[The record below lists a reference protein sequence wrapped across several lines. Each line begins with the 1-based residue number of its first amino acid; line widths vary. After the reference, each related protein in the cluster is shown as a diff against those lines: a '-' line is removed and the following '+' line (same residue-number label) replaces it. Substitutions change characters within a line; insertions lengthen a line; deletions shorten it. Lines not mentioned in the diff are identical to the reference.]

1 MWASSRDFWL
11 GPGFHRTSHRRT
23 EHNTRTKGKETR
35 AYPPGALR
43 PATTRTEARRAP
55 RPEMSQKRQ
64 PEESS
69 GGVGGG
75 MGPPVPAES
84 GAGSSSPPHRRG
96 EPKRQRVPALR
107 EVITEVMRKSSIEK
121 LFTAIE
127 PLIRRVVKEEIES
140 AFANHATM
148 MARTVMDVVPSSS
161 KNFQLQFMTKLSL
174 PIFTGSKI
182 EGESSLSVTIALVD
196 TVTREVVAS
205 GDESLMKVEIVVL
218 EGDFE
223 GGEGDDWTAQEF
235 NNNIIRAREG
245 KRPLL
250 SGDIFVGL
258 IKGIGA
264 VGELSFTDNSSWT
277 RSRKFRLGAK
287 TEDGSYNGVRV
298 REAKSES
305 FVVKDHR
312 GELYKKHHPPI
323 LDDEVWR
330 LEKIGKEGAFHKRLN
345 REKIV
350 TVKEFLT
357 LLHLDAPR
365 LRKIL
370 GSGMSTKMW
379 EVTVEHSKTC
389 ILPDKVHLYYPDS
402 LSKTAVV
409 FNVVGEVRG
418 LISEKFVCADDLREK
433 EKAEAYAAVKQ
444 AYENWKNVFTCDNET
459 LLANPSQ
466 LLDVRTTSLHEN
478 DYDQFPTQVSTDG
491 FGLSQSSIPS
501 PDIFSIDPSSAL
513 DPCPLETAENNENQ
527 YQSELPPLGGH
538 APPQVSQTVDKFSNS
553 LVYEDCTSH
562 PSFSEDY
569 YRCSDPSVS
578 FDTQDLGAALKGFI
592 ATISKP
598 KAYRGWRT
606 LSYVIGWIF
615 YTKKIV
621 AMKRNEHGK

>member
-205 GDESLMKVEIVVL
+205 GDESLMKVEIVEKAMTGQL
-218 EGDFE
+218 
-223 GGEGDDWTAQEF
+223 
-235 NNNIIRAREG
+235 
-245 KRPLL
+245 K
-250 SGDIFVGL
+250 
-258 IKGIGA
+258 
-264 VGELSFTDNSSWT
+264 SST
-277 RSRKFRLGAK
+277 
-287 TEDGSYNGVRV
+287 
-298 REAKSES
+298 
-305 FVVKDHR
+305 
-312 GELYKKHHPPI
+312 I
-323 LDDEVWR
+323 
-330 LEKIGKEGAFHKRLN
+330 
-345 REKIV
+345 
-350 TVKEFLT
+350 T
-357 LLHLDAPR
+357 LLEQGKVNDPCFLETFLLALLKALVQWGNYHSQIIPVGHAAMIVAVQQN
-365 LRKIL
+365 IL

>member
-1 MWASSRDFWL
+1 
-11 GPGFHRTSHRRT
+11 
-23 EHNTRTKGKETR
+23 
-35 AYPPGALR
+35 
-43 PATTRTEARRAP
+43 
-55 RPEMSQKRQ
+55 
-64 PEESS
+64 
-69 GGVGGG
+69 
-75 MGPPVPAES
+75 
-84 GAGSSSPPHRRG
+84 
-96 EPKRQRVPALR
+96 
-107 EVITEVMRKSSIEK
+107 MRKSTIEK
-121 LFTAIE
+121 FFVAIE

-148 MARTVMDVVPSSS
+148 MTRTVMDVVPSTS

-182 EGESSLSVTIALVD
+182 EGESSLSITIALVD

-205 GDESLMKVEIVVL
+205 GNESLMKVEIVVL

-235 NNNIIRAREG
+235 NNNIIREREG
-245 KRPLL
+245 KRALL
-250 SGDIFVGL
+250 SGDVFVAL
-258 IKGIGA
+258 TEGIGT

-287 TEDGSYNGVRV
+287 TEDGSHNGVRV

-312 GELYKKHHPPI
+312 GELYKKHHPPA

-345 REKIV
+345 RERIV
-350 TVKEFLT
+350 TVKDFLT

-365 LRKIL
+365 LRKVL
-370 GSGMSTKMW
+370 GGGMSTKMW

-389 ILPDKVHLYYPDS
+389 ILTDKVHVYYPDS
-402 LSKTAVV
+402 LRKTAVV

-418 LISEKFVCADDLREK
+418 LICEKFVSADDLTEK
-433 EKAEAYAAVKQ
+433 EKAEAHAYVKQ

-459 LLANPSQ
+459 LISNPSH
-466 LLDVRTTSLHEN
+466 LFDVRPPSLLQDEYN
-478 DYDQFPTQVSTDG
+478 QFPTQVSTDG
-491 FGLSQSSIPS
+491 FGLSQLSIPS
-501 PDIFSIDPSSAL
+501 SDIFSIDPSSAL
-513 DPCPLETAENNENQ
+513 DPCQLETAESSENQ
-527 YQSELPPLGGH
+527 YQPELPPLGGH
-538 APPQVSQTVDKFSNS
+538 GPPQVSQTIDKFPNS

-562 PSFSEDY
+562 PPFSEDY
-569 YRCSDPSVS
+569 YRCADPSVS

-606 LSYVIGWIF
+606 LSYVLGWIF
-615 YTKKIV
+615 YTKRIV
-621 AMKRNEHGK
+621 ALKRMK

>member
-1 MWASSRDFWL
+1 
-11 GPGFHRTSHRRT
+11 
-23 EHNTRTKGKETR
+23 
-35 AYPPGALR
+35 
-43 PATTRTEARRAP
+43 
-55 RPEMSQKRQ
+55 MSQKRQ

-69 GGVGGG
+69 GGGGGG
-75 MGPPVPAES
+75 MGAPGPAES

-121 LFTAIE
+121 LFMAIE

-148 MARTVMDVVPSSS
+148 MARTVMDVVPSTS

-182 EGESSLSVTIALVD
+182 EGESSLSITIALVD

-250 SGDIFVGL
+250 SGDVFVGL
-258 IKGIGA
+258 TKGIGA

-312 GELYKKHHPPI
+312 GELYKKHHPPV

-350 TVKEFLT
+350 TVKDFLT

-389 ILPDKVHLYYPDS
+389 ILTDKVHLYYPDS

-409 FNVVGEVRG
+409 FNVVGEIRG
-418 LISEKFVCADDLREK
+418 LISEKFVCADDLTEK

-466 LLDVRTTSLHEN
+466 LLDVRTPSLLEN
-478 DYDQFPTQVSTDG
+478 DYDQFPTQVSADG

-501 PDIFSIDPSSAL
+501 SDIFSIDPSSAL
-513 DPCPLETAENNENQ
+513 DPCQLETAENNENQ
-527 YQSELPPLGGH
+527 YQSELPPLDGH
-538 APPQVSQTVDKFSNS
+538 GPPQVSQTVDKFSNS

-621 AMKRNEHGK
+621 ALKRNKHGK

>member
-1 MWASSRDFWL
+1 
-11 GPGFHRTSHRRT
+11 
-23 EHNTRTKGKETR
+23 
-35 AYPPGALR
+35 
-43 PATTRTEARRAP
+43 
-55 RPEMSQKRQ
+55 MSQKRQ
-64 PEESS
+64 PEESV
-69 GGVGGG
+69 GGVGGVG
-75 MGPPVPAES
+75 GVIGGPVPAES
-84 GAGSSSPPHRRG
+84 GGRSSPPHPRG

-107 EVITEVMRKSSIEK
+107 EVITEVMRKTTIEK
-121 LFTAIE
+121 FFMAIE
-127 PLIRRVVKEEIES
+127 PFIRRVVKEEIES
-140 AFANHATM
+140 AFANHANM
-148 MARTVMDVVPSSS
+148 MARNIMDVVPSTS
-161 KNFQLQFMTKLSL
+161 KNFQLQFMTRLSL

-182 EGESSLSVTIALVD
+182 EGEGSLTITIALVD

-250 SGDIFVGL
+250 SGEVFVGL
-258 IKGIGA
+258 IKGIGT

-312 GELYKKHHPPI
+312 GELYKKHHPPV

-330 LEKIGKEGAFHKRLN
+330 LKKIGKEGAFHKRLN

-350 TVKEFLT
+350 TVKDFLT

-365 LRKIL
+365 LQKIL

-389 ILPDKVHLYYPDS
+389 ILSDKVHLYYPDS

-418 LISEKFVCADDLREK
+418 LISEKFVPADDLTER
-433 EKAEAYAAVKQ
+433 EKAEAHAAVKQ
-444 AYENWKNVFTCDNET
+444 AYENWKNVFSYDNET

-466 LLDVRTTSLHEN
+466 LFNDKPPSLLEN
-478 DYDQFPTQVSTDG
+478 QYNQFPIQVTTDG

-501 PDIFSIDPSSAL
+501 ADIFSIDPLNAL
-513 DPCPLETAENNENQ
+513 DPCHLETVESNENQ
-527 YQSELPPLGGH
+527 YQPELPPLGQ
-538 APPQVSQTVDKFSNS
+538 PQVSQTMDKFSNS

-569 YRCSDPSVS
+569 YRCADPSVS

-598 KAYRGWRT
+598 RAYRGWRT
-606 LSYVIGWIF
+606 LSYVLGWIF

-621 AMKRNEHGK
+621 ALKRKKPGK